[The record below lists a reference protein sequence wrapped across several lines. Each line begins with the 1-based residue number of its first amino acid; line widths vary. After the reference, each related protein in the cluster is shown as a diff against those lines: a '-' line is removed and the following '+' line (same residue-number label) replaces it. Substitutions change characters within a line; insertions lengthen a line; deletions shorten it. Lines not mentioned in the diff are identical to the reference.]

1 VIALV
6 VVALAS
12 IGLVAWLVVALG
24 GFALE
29 PRVPRRSA
37 IARFARLGVRHGRSA
52 REAGRAEQA
61 AEESPDEP
69 PDVEMAVRQR
79 LYGSRARRR

>member
-29 PRVPRRSA
+29 PRAPKRTA
-37 IARFARLGVRHGRSA
+37 IARFARLGVRRERSA
-52 REAGRAEQA
+52 GEDAPSGEADP
-61 AEESPDEP
+61 PDEP

-79 LYGSRARRR
+79 LYGSRGRPR